1 MYIRDMPFSA
11 QAQELTVH
19 GEKVTV
25 FAFEPIVWVSITPP
39 DVTVLPDDAPKFPA
53 IVDTGNVVAFNIRES
68 QLTAWTRPQLRSADL
83 SLASPPRPVHDAS
96 GNVHRLPRLRARV
109 WLHPYP
115 EDNGLPALDL
125 QVLGGILV
133 YETLS
138 ATQEPPRAAGPHL
151 PLLGAGLPP
160 ERTQGRRRLPTPT
173 CEHRRREPADGKWL
187 ALEILGEALVAESHE
202 VAWGLPQVAW

>member
-151 PLLGAGLPP
+151 PLLGARAFRPNGLKVDVDYRHLLVNIGD
-160 ERTQGRRRLPTPT
+160 ENLPTASGWLLKFW
-173 CEHRRREPADGKWL
+173 EKLWSRRATK
-187 ALEILGEALVAESHE
+187 
-202 VAWGLPQVAW
+202 